1 MMKNSV
7 LIFTVLSTFVFAQQK
22 KNMSLNVKDS
32 LAVKNVNSILN
43 YSKKS
48 FSNLNSDLHNSSE
61 VNKNLDQLLINNIN
75 FNSIINNRSVSSVD
89 AGTFYRPRIDAV
101 DLVGRQL
108 LNIQIYK
115 SK

>member
-7 LIFTVLSTFVFAQQK
+7 LVCMLLSSFVFAQHK
-22 KNMSLNVKDS
+22 KDLSWNMKDS

-48 FSNLNSDLHNSSE
+48 FSNLNSDLKNSSE
-61 VNKNLDQLLINNIN
+61 VNKNLDRLLINTIN
-75 FNSIINNRSVSSVD
+75 FNTVINNRAVTAAD
-89 AGTFYRPRIDAV
+89 AGTYYKPRIDGM
-101 DLVGRQL
+101 DMLGRKVLSLQV
-108 LNIQIYK
+108 YK